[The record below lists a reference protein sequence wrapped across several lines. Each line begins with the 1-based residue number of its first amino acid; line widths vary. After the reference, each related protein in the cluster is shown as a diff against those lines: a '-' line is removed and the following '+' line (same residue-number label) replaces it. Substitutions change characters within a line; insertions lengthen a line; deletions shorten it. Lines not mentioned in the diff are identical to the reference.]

1 MPRKVTTKMDL
12 LQRLQ
17 KYYESKG
24 ISAENFKCPHEDNCK
39 ANSPNFIEATEA
51 YVGSRY
57 GYGKFPRLLLITAG
71 PGRNYDWTQKDR
83 TVCGIRELWAK
94 CNTAEAHKGKWWY
107 RTNELALV
115 MLRNFEEDLDIA
127 EVKDYFAYTDSE
139 KCSQNKEHARQNDS
153 RLFKNCSEF
162 IPEEVRILSP
172 DIIITQGDWARA
184 AMRAAIKDNSFKKLD
199 PCRCLVKSKR
209 ILNEIKALKLKNKT
223 IWLKL
228 DDRIKV
234 LKVNN
239 SAVLWIHTYHP
250 NAWGDL
256 WSEEKRATGEA
267 YSLVACDFMEN
278 RRSKLIALSK

>member
-17 KYYESKG
+17 KYYKSKG

-172 DIIITQGDWARA
+172 DIVITQGVKAREF
-184 AMRAAIKDNSFKKLD
+184 IEGSFKPGDYLGK
-199 PCRCLVKSKR
+199 RKR
-209 ILNEIKALKLKNKT
+209 IPSEIKV
-223 IWLKL
+223 
-228 DDRIKV
+228 IKV
-234 LKVNN
+234 KNN
-239 SAVLWIHTYHP
+239 AVLWIDTVHP
-250 NAWGDL
+250 TRRGLSNLERRKNW
-256 WSEEKRATGEA
+256 KA
-267 YSLVACDFMEN
+267 YSRLAYAFVN
-278 RRSKLIALSK
+278 KP